1 MHYKR
6 TESFRYTFGTPLEA
20 RIEIFRQEADLLP
33 ISTGQWEAS
42 ILDIS
47 PNGMKIISSKNIQT
61 LENLQIQISFIL
73 NETPLDMTGTI
84 SWKKPTG
91 TYFEYGILENNSL
104 EIKNLLISELK
115 VYSRNNLKKS

>member
-20 RIEIFRQEADLLP
+20 RIEILKQETDLLP
-33 ISTGQWEAS
+33 VSMGQSEAV

-47 PNGMKIISSKNIQT
+47 PNGMKIISSKNIESS
-61 LENLQIQISFIL
+61 ENIQIQISFIL
-73 NETPLDMTGTI
+73 NETPLDINGTI
-84 SWKKPTG
+84 SWKKSTG
-91 TYFEYGILENNSL
+91 THFEYGLFENNSL

-115 VYSRNNLKKS
+115 VYSRNSLKKS